1 MSAGRIIGY
10 ILAAIFIVFGA
21 LFVLAAFNPQ
31 GSPGYIVVG
40 IILVGIGFGLIYF
53 ASRKPAGQA
62 AADQNVTY
70 KIDLPGNVNMESMK
84 CKSCGGVITDKDISM
99 VNGAPV
105 VTCPYC
111 HTVYQLT
118 EDPKW

>member
-31 GSPGYIVVG
+31 GSMGYIVVG

-53 ASRKPAGQA
+53 ASRKSARQA